1 MSGYI
6 RLAYSGS
13 HCAFQVQD
21 FMREQKTRSLEK
33 EMLIAVTGMNRV
45 PN

>member
-6 RLAYSGS
+6 RLAYLRSQLYVLG
-13 HCAFQVQD
+13 ARF
-21 FMREQKTRSLEK
+21 RARAKTRSLEK